1 MREKPINYIASVV
14 ACITTAIQSNEI
26 FSYVSLSLTILSIVV
41 SLAFTIYRWYKVATT
56 DGRIDNEEID
66 ELMKNINEYV
76 NEINDDVNEINDDV
90 NNFDKKENKERNNK
104 ND

>member
-1 MREKPINYIASVV
+1 MQEKPINYIASVV

-26 FSYVSLSLTILSIVV
+26 FSYVSLLLTILSIVV

-66 ELMKNINEYV
+66 ELMKNINE
-76 NEINDDVNEINDDV
+76 DVNEINDAV
-90 NNFDKKENKERNNK
+90 NNFDKKENKENKERNNK

>member
-1 MREKPINYIASVV
+1 MQEKPINYIASVV

-26 FSYVSLSLTILSIVV
+26 FSYVSLLLTILSIVV

-66 ELMKNINEYV
+66 ELMKNINE
-76 NEINDDVNEINDDV
+76 DVNEINDAV

>member
-1 MREKPINYIASVV
+1 MQEKPINYIANTV
-14 ACITTAIQSNEI
+14 ACITTALQSDEI
-26 FSYVSLSLTILSIVV
+26 FSYVSLLLTILSIVV

-66 ELMKNINEYV
+66 ELMKYINE
-76 NEINDDVNEINDDV
+76 DVNEINDAV
-90 NNFDKKENKERNNK
+90 NNFDKKENEERNNK